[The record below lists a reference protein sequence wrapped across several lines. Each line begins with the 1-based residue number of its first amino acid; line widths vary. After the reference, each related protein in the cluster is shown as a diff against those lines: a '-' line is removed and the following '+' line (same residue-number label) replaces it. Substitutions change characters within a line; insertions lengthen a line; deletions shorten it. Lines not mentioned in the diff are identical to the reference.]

1 MGGGGAQVSKHAH
14 RGSDDAGWSNFGT
27 TLGLGGASSQVEWG
41 LIFAAG
47 PVDELSLAARRF
59 DGLLDASMLDA
70 SKPNGKA
77 RLVRNIGK
85 ADLQSLQAVTTAA
98 AAASATTA
106 AAAAAGATTAAAAAA
121 GATTAAAAGAT
132 TAAAAAATTGAAA
145 SATTAAAAVAA
156 VTGAAATAGAGP
168 VVAVVPAGEIIS
180 TAAPV
185 NECRLKSCQPCAAY
199 RSSLLF
205 GDGYLEA
212 WAQACR
218 ISSGMGTGVP
228 DI

>member
-1 MGGGGAQVSKHAH
+1 MHCLCLITTGTAKGRPAERPL
-14 RGSDDAGWSNFGT
+14 RGPLARFRPRRG
-27 TLGLGGASSQVEWG
+27 V
-41 LIFAAG
+41 G
-47 PVDELSLAARRF
+47 PNEKLS
-59 DGLLDASMLDA
+59 G
-70 SKPNGKA
+70 KP
-77 RLVRNIGK
+77 
-85 ADLQSLQAVTTAA
+85 
-98 AAASATTA
+98 
-106 AAAAAGATTAAAAAA
+106 
-121 GATTAAAAGAT
+121 
-132 TAAAAAATTGAAA
+132 AAAAATTGAAA